1 MTPKLRRRAPK
12 RPTAVG
18 IAGAAAGAALLVALH
33 PAAGVPLGV
42 GLAVAGL
49 LLNIHPSPTED
60 DKDRNRT
67 PETNLEQDHSQDESG
82 PTQR

>member
-12 RPTAVG
+12 RPTAAG
-18 IAGAAAGAALLVALH
+18 IAGAAGAALLAALD
-33 PAAGVPLGV
+33 PAAGVPLGE
-42 GLAVAGL
+42 GLTVAGL
-49 LLNIHPSPTED
+49 LLNIHPSPTQD

-82 PTQR
+82 PT